1 MIHFGATRAV
11 VLFGPWAFKFARS
24 YSGVRCNRREADLF
38 HRNKNKAHRRPLL
51 CPVLWCSWP
60 AIVLIMRRALT
71 PENQAQID
79 KLKTS
84 AWFDWD
90 YMGPND
96 DECPFEWKPSDWGIL
111 NGSSVAVDY
120 AATALAQLGEY
131 RPPIR

>member
-1 MIHFGATRAV
+1 MIRFGATRAV
-11 VLFGPWAFKFARS
+11 VLLGPYAFKFARS
-24 YSGVRCNRREADLF
+24 YSGVRCNRLEAELF
-38 HRNKNKAHRRPLL
+38 RRNKNKAHRCSML

-71 PENQAQID
+71 PVNQAQID
-79 KLKTS
+79 RLKTS

-120 AATALAQLGEY
+120 AATAFDQLGEH
-131 RPPIR
+131 RPQIR